1 MVDFGQVPRPL
12 GSHYSPITLNERNI
26 SQQGITGYCVTSV
39 AAFSNV
45 FFLVFEEKLDHKF
58 VDHKLL
64 QDWVTVYVYVLRNM
78 MLIWQAA
85 YIYRK
90 AT

>member
-1 MVDFGQVPRPL
+1 M
-12 GSHYSPITLNERNI
+12 
-26 SQQGITGYCVTSV
+26 
-39 AAFSNV
+39 
-45 FFLVFEEKLDHKF
+45 DHKF

-90 AT
+90 ARPHDNNKNVYIYIYMTLFAKKFSPLDCGCPGVDASPQ